1 MQNFVIEKA
10 TQKDLNSILNI
21 TKDALNSMK
30 AMNFN
35 QWDEHYPNEEIF
47 KEDIKAQELYLYKE
61 KDEILGFI
69 CINEKFEPEFYE
81 QINFKKSYN
90 NLAFICTVWL

>member
-10 TQKDLNSILNI
+10 TQKDLKSILNT

-35 QWDEHYPNEEIF
+35 Q
-47 KEDIKAQELYLYKE
+47 
-61 KDEILGFI
+61 
-69 CINEKFEPEFYE
+69 
-81 QINFKKSYN
+81 
-90 NLAFICTVWL
+90 

>member
-35 QWDEHYPNEEIF
+35 QWDEHYPNEEILKKISKHKSF
-47 KEDIKAQELYLYKE
+47 IFIKKRMR
-61 KDEILGFI
+61 F
-69 CINEKFEPEFYE
+69 
-81 QINFKKSYN
+81 
-90 NLAFICTVWL
+90 